1 MDAAFI
7 QARIDATK
15 AQIIA
20 TEDAVLALTTGGV
33 ASYTLDTSQ
42 SNQVVTKLNLKSL
55 QSTIDAL
62 YNRCATLEAR
72 LNGSGTL
79 TVRPSW

>member
-1 MDAAFI
+1 MDVAFI

-20 TEDAVLALTTGGV
+20 YEDAATALAGGV
-33 ASYTLDTSQ
+33 QSYTLDTGQ
-42 SNQVVTKLNLKSL
+42 TRQTVTKLDLSAI
-55 QSTIDAL
+55 QRTIDSL

-72 LNGSGTL
+72 LNGSGTI
-79 TVRPSW
+79 TARPAW